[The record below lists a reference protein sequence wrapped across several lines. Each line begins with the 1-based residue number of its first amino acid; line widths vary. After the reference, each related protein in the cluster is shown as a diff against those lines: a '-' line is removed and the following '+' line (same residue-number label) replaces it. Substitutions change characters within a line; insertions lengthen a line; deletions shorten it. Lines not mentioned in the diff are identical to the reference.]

1 MPRCFFTSFL
11 YNAQRRITGL
21 LIMATITVDRM
32 QELVEDII
40 YGTLP
45 HEMKLSMLDIVEPII
60 EREYNLGNTAVKP
73 VSKMSLS
80 DIWPI

>member
-1 MPRCFFTSFL
+1 MT
-11 YNAQRRITGL
+11 
-21 LIMATITVDRM
+21 TITVDRM

-60 EREYNLGNTAVKP
+60 EREYNLGNTTVKP
-73 VSKMSLS
+73 ASKMLLS